1 MAAPILKFRDSA
13 GTLLAGPVTLTAT
26 AGTPGAATEIRLTH
40 ESGDQL
46 RDAKLKGFVRDPS
59 ATTWERDAHE
69 WGSAGIPQ
77 ARITGGL
84 GGLSVAATAW
94 TSIGANSYIPLPDM
108 VAGQGVVL
116 EFRLD
121 APPDTAV
128 PTAEVSP
135 VVTNDRGEEVG
146 VAASMLVGDGILLP
160 LRDGSA
166 YALCSYSANVVENPG
181 GADDKV
187 QIPSVV
193 WIGGGVPWGL
203 YAYLETI
210 TNLDSAAA
218 ALSSGQAYKL
228 RLTLGPAG
236 LVVQTKGVK
245 AAAASAV
252 APAWPL
258 GVRLATVTRAF
269 DGLINNVDIE
279 NALAL
284 DLFGWSATGL
294 TGTVGAGQNA
304 LVDGSVIYATTP
316 GNVTL
321 TASDTNQVFLLREGA
336 LDQTD
341 DGTKPAPRA
350 LLIHEAV
357 TNGSGVTAHRDRR
370 AFIGYSPAEA
380 VFQWVG
386 TITTG
391 SYRYA
396 HVPGNRE
403 AYVLPIGGVTASI
416 GVQAVTPASG
426 ATTWDVEYLDTDG
439 TTWRSLFDAAARPSV
454 AYNASGLALVDR
466 DVQLIRLVLPAGTLL
481 RANVTA
487 LPAGAAADPK
497 DGTLLLRFAL

>member
-1 MAAPILKFRDSA
+1 MAAPILKFRDSVGA
-13 GTLLAGPVTLTAT
+13 LLTGPVTITAT
-26 AGTPGAATEIRLTH
+26 AGTPGAATEIQITH

-46 RDAKLKGFVRDPS
+46 RDAKLKAFVRDPS

-77 ARITGGL
+77 ARITAGL

-108 VAGQGVVL
+108 VAGEGVVVQ
-116 EFRLD
+116 FRLD
-121 APPDTAV
+121 APPDTTV
-128 PTAEVSP
+128 PTAEVDP

-146 VAASMLVGDGILLP
+146 VAPSLILGDGIHLP
-160 LRDGSA
+160 FRDSGA
-166 YALCSYSANVVENPG
+166 YALAYASANVLENPG

-193 WIGGGVPWGL
+193 WIGGGVPWGI
-203 YAYLETI
+203 YTYLETI
-210 TNLDSAAA
+210 SANDSAAA
-218 ALSSGQAYKL
+218 ALASGEAYKL

-252 APAWPL
+252 APAWPA

-269 DGLINNVDIE
+269 DGLINTVDIE
-279 NALAL
+279 NVIAL
-284 DLFGWSATGL
+284 DLFGWSASGL

-304 LVDGSVIYATTP
+304 LVDGAVIYSTTP

-321 TASDTNQVFLLREGA
+321 TASDTNQVFLLRDGA
-336 LDQTD
+336 LDSTD
-341 DGTKPAPRA
+341 DGSKPAPRA

-357 TNGSGVTAHRDRR
+357 TDGSGVTTHRDRR
-370 AFIGYSPAEA
+370 HFIGYSPGEI
-380 VFQWVG
+380 VFQWLG
-386 TITTG
+386 TITTA

-416 GVQAVTPASG
+416 GTQAVTPASG
-426 ATTWDVEYLDTDG
+426 GTTWDVEYLDTDG
-439 TTWRSLFDAAARPSV
+439 TTWRSLFNAAARPSV
-454 AYNASGLALVDR
+454 PYNASGLGLVDR
-466 DVQLIRLVLPAGTLL
+466 DVYPIRLVLPAGTLL

-487 LPAGAAADPK
+487 IPAGAAADPK